1 MNNDRINEFSDR
13 FDRAGKV
20 FLLTLGPAGSTFLQS
35 FFDSDP
41 KILMV
46 PTVFKANKLFNET
59 KNMSTGDMASF
70 ISDKST
76 LKYVFHNKKTLKL
89 GDFSKYQIS
98 RNVFSEEFGKYWKRG
113 VRNEKRFLESVHYAF
128 MMATGKILY
137 DFNTIF
143 VHFHTGQDVP
153 QLLNDYPDAKWL
165 SIVRNPIAMFY
176 SNFVRYKTYR
186 GRSFGYD
193 YCWMKALLSIRGT
206 MNYTTN
212 ISELEK
218 DRHFIIKNEELNNNP
233 EGVIK
238 DIAKKIG
245 IDFDDNLLSSTIGGV
260 PYVSTSPLNK
270 GIRGASKKIME
281 PKHKKELS
289 EKDILYL
296 ETFYKKDL
304 EIYRY
309 NFESRADFNKE
320 HMYRY
325 KIGNKSL
332 LYKIKFI
339 IRCLGQP
346 NNDEMLL
353 LDDDRTV
360 LQAIIERHIILKKIS
375 KMSGDGFIKV
385 LLTVYFLINSI
396 KINKKLRKDVNANIK
411 IITMDK
417 KPKDIIQSPSKYLV
431 SA

>member
-1 MNNDRINEFSDR
+1 MNNDGINEFSDR

-59 KNMSTGDMASF
+59 KNMSADDMASF

-76 LKYVFHNKKTLKL
+76 LKYIFNNKKTLRL
-89 GDFSKYQIS
+89 GDFSNFQIS
-98 RNVFSEEFGKYWKRG
+98 RNIFNEEFMKYWEKG
-113 VRNEKRFLESVHYAF
+113 VRDEKRYLESVHYAF

-176 SNFVRYKTYR
+176 SNFVRYKTYL

-193 YCWMKALLSIRGT
+193 YCWMQALLSIRSS
-206 MNYTTN
+206 MDCQSN
-212 ISELEK
+212 IPELEK
-218 DRHFIIKNEELNNNP
+218 LKKDRYFIIKNEDMNNNP
-233 EGVIK
+233 EVVIK

-245 IDFDDNLLSSTIGGV
+245 IEFNDNLLSSTIGGV

-270 GIRGASKKIME
+270 EIRGASKKILE
-281 PKHKKELS
+281 PKHKQELS
-289 EKDILYL
+289 EKDILFL
-296 ETFYKKDL
+296 ETFYKKDI
-304 EIYRY
+304 EKY
-309 NFESRADFNKE
+309 NYKFETRADFNKE
-320 HMYRY
+320 YMHRY
-325 KIGNKSL
+325 KISNKSL

-339 IRCLGQP
+339 YQCLEQP
-346 NNDEMLL
+346 NDDEFLFL
-353 LDDDRTV
+353 EDDRIV
-360 LQAIIERHIILKKIS
+360 LQAIIERHIMLKKIS
-375 KMSGDGFIKV
+375 EMSGEGFMRV

-396 KINKKLRKDVNANIK
+396 KINKKLK
-411 IITMDK
+411 
-417 KPKDIIQSPSKYLV
+417 KDIKAILKQSQ
-431 SA
+431 